1 MSGATEQVL
10 SNGHSLDSPAEVG
23 NSATPPTEAEVE
35 TIIESIREASSR
47 PTSPSPTTAELTT
60 TTTTTEFDEGAYWD
74 FPSMAPLNAVSA
86 VSIRAA
92 RT

>member
-1 MSGATEQVL
+1 MSSATEQNL
-10 SNGHSLDSPAEVG
+10 SNGHALEPHEEHED
-23 NSATPPTEAEVE
+23 SATPPTEAELQTV
-35 TIIESIREASSR
+35 TESIKEASAR
-47 PTSPSPTTAELTT
+47 PTSPSPTTTEP

-74 FPSMAPLNAVSA
+74 LPSMAPLNAVSA

>member
-10 SNGHSLDSPAEVG
+10 SNGHGLESPAEDG
-23 NSATPPTEAEVE
+23 NSATPPTEAEVQ

-60 TTTTTEFDEGAYWD
+60 TTDEFDEGAYWD
-74 FPSMAPLNAVSA
+74 LPSMAPLNAVSA

-92 RT
+92 CT